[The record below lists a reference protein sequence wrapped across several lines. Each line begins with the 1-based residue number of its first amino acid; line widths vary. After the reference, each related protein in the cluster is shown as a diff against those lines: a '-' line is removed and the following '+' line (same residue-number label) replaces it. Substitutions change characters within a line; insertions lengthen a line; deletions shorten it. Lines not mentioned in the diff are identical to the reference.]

1 MCSGKELPIR
11 GLPDALREGSVNEI
25 YFECEPSID
34 VSSFSRDG
42 Q

>member
-25 YFECEPSID
+25 YLECEPSTD
-34 VSSFSRDG
+34 LFGFSRDG